1 MTTIQ
6 LELPCGAVTARQ
18 RVEGDNASSEGAV
31 DDRMLAVKLGSQI
44 VAHDHRH
51 DEDAR
56 LLARGPF
63 QAFPSGADTIEGSV
77 VKQRPHD
84 KRGLGR

>member
-6 LELPCGAVTARQ
+6 FELPCGAVTARQ
-18 RVEGDNASSEGAV
+18 RIEGDNASSEGAG
-31 DDRMLAVKLGSQI
+31 DDRMLAVKLGGEV

-56 LLARGPF
+56 LLARDPF
-63 QAFPSGADTIEGSV
+63 LAFPSGADTIERSV
-77 VKQRPHD
+77 VKRRPHN

>member
-1 MTTIQ
+1 VTTIQ

-18 RVEGDNASSEGAV
+18 RVEGDNASSEGTS
-31 DDRMLAVKLGSQI
+31 DDRMLAGKPGGQT

-51 DEDAR
+51 NEDAR
-56 LLARGPF
+56 LLARDPF
-63 QAFPSGADTIEGSV
+63 RALPSDADTIEGSV
-77 VKQRPHD
+77 VKRRPHN